1 VKGLNTLFRYVSRLR
16 RLFCLNFLFSV
27 ILATAASAQA
37 QPGAGAENSA
47 NSPSKTSTT
56 PPDQRVVLKVGDQQI
71 TQAAFE
77 QYVSDLE
84 SQQGPATLSR
94 EKLGDAY
101 ASMLMLE
108 QLAKANHLDTS
119 PEVIRL
125 LAIDRMQ
132 ILSNAEFAKL
142 KTETTPTPEQIKA
155 YYNEHLDDFDVAEVQ
170 RIFIW
175 SGDPK
180 KPNALT
186 PAQAQAMADGVRNAI
201 KSGGD
206 VEKVVNGTP
215 HSQDEVL
222 ADLKPLRFRRGELAP
237 AMNDKI
243 FALKEGEWKEFSNGP
258 SEYVFV
264 HLVKRSREDLQDA
277 TPEITKKVQA
287 ENLREELSKLK
298 SKTGIWMDETY
309 FASNTPKPSTNS
321 KPEESGQSRN
331 TERGEK
337 SE

>member
-1 VKGLNTLFRYVSRLR
+1 
-16 RLFCLNFLFSV
+16 
-27 ILATAASAQA
+27 LAGAAQAQA
-37 QPGAGAENSA
+37 QPGAGAENPA
-47 NSPSKTSTT
+47 NAPSKTSAA

-77 QYVSDLE
+77 QYISDLE

-94 EKLGDAY
+94 EKLGDSY
-101 ASMLMLE
+101 ASLLMLE

-119 PEVIRL
+119 PDVIRL

-142 KTETTPTPEQIKA
+142 KAEAAPTPEEIKA
-155 YYNEHLDDFDVAEVQ
+155 YYNSHLDDFDVAEVQ

-175 SGDPK
+175 SGDPN
-180 KPNALT
+180 KPHSMT
-186 PAQAQAMADGVRNAI
+186 PAQAKALADAVRNAI

-206 VEKVVNGTP
+206 VPKVVSSAP
-215 HSQDEVL
+215 HSPDEVL
-222 ADLKPLRFRRGELAP
+222 ADTAPLRFRRGELAP
-237 AMNDKI
+237 GMNDKI
-243 FALKEGEWKEFSNGP
+243 FALKEGEWKEFDNGP
-258 SEYVFV
+258 NEYVFV
-264 HLVKRSREDLQDA
+264 HLVKRSSEDLKDA
-277 TPEITKKVQA
+277 TPEITKKVAA
-287 ENLREELSKLK
+287 EKLRDELSKLK

-309 FASNTPKPSTNS
+309 FASNTPKPSSNS
-321 KPEESGQSRN
+321 KPEPSGQSKDS